1 MSNKLIIEK
10 LSGKNFDSFVGLIV
24 KLADYEKLKAPDKEA
39 KKRLKKDGLSKNP
52 KFEASLGRIKNEYV
66 GYMIYFMAYSSFRAL
81 PTLFLEDFFVLQEH
95 RKKGIGQKMFDFCVK
110 QAKARKCGRIDL
122 CIFDWNRPSI
132 NFFEK
137 NNAKRLNYLF
147 YRINLVN

>member
-1 MSNKLIIEK
+1 MKNLVIEK
-10 LSGKNFDSFVGLIV
+10 LSKGNFDNFVYLIK
-24 KLADYEKLKAPDKEA
+24 KLAEYEKLEPPNKKAV
-39 KKRLKKDGLSKNP
+39 KRLKKDGLSNNP
-52 KFEASLGRIKNEYV
+52 KFEAFLSRINNDYV
-66 GYMIYFMAYSSFRAL
+66 GYIIYFMAYSSFRAL
-81 PTLFLEDFFVLQEH
+81 PTLFLEDFFVIEEY

-122 CIFDWNRPSI
+122 CIFDWNTPSI